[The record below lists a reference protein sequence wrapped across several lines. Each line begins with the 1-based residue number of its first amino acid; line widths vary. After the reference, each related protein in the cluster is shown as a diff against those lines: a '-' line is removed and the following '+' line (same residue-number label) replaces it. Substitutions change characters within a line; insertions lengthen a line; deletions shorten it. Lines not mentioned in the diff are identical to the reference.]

1 MTVVTDLRGRRA
13 PPPGKEGPLGWARRQ
28 ELGGWLG
35 EGDHRLAGEAARPRS
50 TRLDRGSGCTQK
62 DQVRLGTERHVMQVP
77 SVPPRVTFRQG
88 GARTKSWLL
97 AVRPY
102 NLALGV

>member
-1 MTVVTDLRGRRA
+1 MTVVTDLWGRRA
-13 PPPGKEGPLGWARRQ
+13 PPPGKEGPLGWVRRQ

-50 TRLDRGSGCTQK
+50 TGWTGSGCTPK
-62 DQVRLGTERHVMQVP
+62 DQIRLGTERHVMQIP
-77 SVPPRVTFRQG
+77 SVPPRVTFRRG

-97 AVRPY
+97 AVRLY